1 VQSNLAG
8 ASSSQ
13 HIGAWVFKIP
23 EFEEYIMYDNTDYDE
38 RRGGGGGGGG
48 GFKKKKK
55 KKKKKKID

>member
-13 HIGAWVFKIP
+13 HIGAWVFKIL

-38 RRGGGGGGGG
+38 RRRGGGGESDANYTSINLHLC
-48 GFKKKKK
+48 FPE
-55 KKKKKKID
+55 

>member
-38 RRGGGGGGGG
+38 RRGEGWGSDANYTSINLHLC
-48 GFKKKKK
+48 FPE
-55 KKKKKKID
+55 